1 VGGSRRRRSLIW
13 LIMPEKYSGE
23 TSLGRRNPDLFDE
36 PRRAATRV
44 KEYDKVV
51 VSF

>member
-36 PRRAATRV
+36 YGAKITAKTAC
-44 KEYDKVV
+44 
-51 VSF
+51 